1 MAMDN
6 SGMADERGGQG
17 SATKTTLI
25 YLAVGFGLLVVGWA
39 VQPRFQARQVTA
51 EMQEVLFSKLED
63 VAQAGSLEIVS
74 YNEDLAELS
83 PFKVVKTGGVWVL
96 PAHDNY
102 PADAREHLAAA
113 ATELIDMKALDVVS
127 TSPADHETF
136 GVIEPDPQKIEAGMT
151 GVGKLVE
158 IRDEAGATLAR
169 LVVGK
174 EDRQPAGAAGG
185 TRILRFVR
193 KAGQD
198 PVYRVEIDTSKFT
211 TRFDDWIEKDLLKL
225 SPWDVR
231 TVLLDDYGLAA
242 VQANGRMMVEQQRR
256 SRIRVAYDDQGAEWS
271 LASLEVFDPE
281 KPSEAPQIAELAEGE
296 QLASAKLN
304 DLRNALGDLKII
316 DVARKPAGLTADL
329 EAEAS
334 FLDDDEAVASM
345 QQRGFLPLASGEI
358 LSTDGETVVGM
369 KDGVEYV
376 LRFGAGTSV
385 VRRGDES
392 AGDDDGERDEVPG
405 RYLLVMARF
414 NESLLEKPTL
424 DPLPGEPEVTEPEV
438 TEPEVTE
445 PEATEPAVTEPAA
458 TEPAATEPEASA
470 RRAGPFRFA
479 AQAEGDASAAA
490 EEAPAAEQPPA
501 AEDAGDEAPPSPPPS
516 AADALKAADEAEAKA
531 QAAREERRRVERENR
546 RKQEEYD
553 EKVDGAKKRVRELNG
568 RFAAWYYIVSD
579 EEYAKIH
586 LSRDEVIET
595 ADGDASADGGLGGL
609 PNSPGFSLP
618 PAGN

>member
-6 SGMADERGGQG
+6 LEAAGERGGQG
-17 SATKTTLI
+17 SAMRTTLI
-25 YLAVGFGLLVVGWA
+25 YLAVGFGLLIVGWI
-39 VQPRFQARQVTA
+39 VQPRFQSASVTA
-51 EMQEVLFSKLED
+51 ETQTVLFEKLND

-74 YNEDLAELS
+74 YNEELAELS

-113 ATELIDMKALDVVS
+113 ATELIDMKSLDVV
-127 TSPADHETF
+127 TDSPAEHETF

-169 LVVGK
+169 LIVGK

-185 TRILRFVR
+185 TRMLRFVR

-198 PVYRVEIDTSKFT
+198 RVYRVEIDTSKFT

-225 SPWDVR
+225 SPWDVKD
-231 TVLLDDYGLAA
+231 VMLDDYALAA
-242 VQANGRMMVEQQRR
+242 VQSEGRLMVEQQRK
-256 SRIRVAYDDQGAEWS
+256 SRIKLAYNDQDAAWS
-271 LASLEVFDPE
+271 LTSLEAFDAE
-281 KPSEAPQIAELAEGE
+281 NPSADPALVTLADGEELD
-296 QLASAKLN
+296 SAKLN

-345 QQRGFLPLASGEI
+345 QQRGFLPLASGQI

-376 LRFGAGTSV
+376 LRFGAGTT
-385 VRRGDES
+385 VRKS
-392 AGDDDGERDEVPG
+392 GEEASEEEQATEIPG

-414 NESLLEKPTL
+414 NESLLTKPTL
-424 DPLPGEPEVTEPEV
+424 DPLPDAGA
-438 TEPEVTE
+438 TE
-445 PEATEPAVTEPAA
+445 PEATEPE
-458 TEPAATEPEASA
+458 ATEPEATEPEATEPDATEPEPSA
-470 RRAGPFRFA
+470 SVRSASPFRLV
-479 AQAEGDASAAA
+479 AQEQGDTS
-490 EEAPAAEQPPA
+490 AAEQTT
-501 AEDAGDEAPPSPPPS
+501 EDAPPSPPPT
-516 AADALKAADEAEAKA
+516 AGEVLKAADEAEAKA

-546 RKQEEYD
+546 RRQEEYD
-553 EKVDGAKKRVRELNG
+553 EKVDAAKKRVRELNG
-568 RFAAWYYIVSD
+568 RFAAWFYIVSD
-579 EEYAKIH
+579 EEYGKIH
-586 LSRDEVIET
+586 LSQDDVVRAADEG
-595 ADGDASADGGLGGL
+595 ADEGAAGGLGGL

-618 PAGN
+618 PTGP

>member
-25 YLAVGFGLLVVGWA
+25 YLAVGFGLLIVGWA

-424 DPLPGEPEVTEPEV
+424 DPLPGEPEATEPEA

-445 PEATEPAVTEPAA
+445 PEATEPEATEPEA

-470 RRAGPFRFA
+470 RRVGPFRFA

>member
-6 SGMADERGGQG
+6 SGMADKRGGQS

-25 YLAVGFGLLVVGWA
+25 YLAVGFGLLIVGWA

-242 VQANGRMMVEQQRR
+242 VQANGRMMVEQQRK

-271 LASLEVFDPE
+271 LESLEVFDPE

-414 NESLLEKPTL
+414 NESLLEKPLL
-424 DPLPGEPEVTEPEV
+424 DPLPGEEEATEPAA
-438 TEPEVTE
+438 TE
-445 PEATEPAVTEPAA
+445 PEATEPEATEPAA

-501 AEDAGDEAPPSPPPS
+501 AEDTSDEAPPSPPPS
-516 AADALKAADEAEAKA
+516 AAEALKAADEAEAKA

>member
-1 MAMDN
+1 
-6 SGMADERGGQG
+6 
-17 SATKTTLI
+17 
-25 YLAVGFGLLVVGWA
+25 
-39 VQPRFQARQVTA
+39 
-51 EMQEVLFSKLED
+51 
-63 VAQAGSLEIVS
+63 
-74 YNEDLAELS
+74 
-83 PFKVVKTGGVWVL
+83 
-96 PAHDNY
+96 
-102 PADAREHLAAA
+102 
-113 ATELIDMKALDVVS
+113 
-127 TSPADHETF
+127 
-136 GVIEPDPQKIEAGMT
+136 
-151 GVGKLVE
+151 
-158 IRDEAGATLAR
+158 
-169 LVVGK
+169 
-174 EDRQPAGAAGG
+174 
-185 TRILRFVR
+185 
-193 KAGQD
+193 
-198 PVYRVEIDTSKFT
+198 
-211 TRFDDWIEKDLLKL
+211 
-225 SPWDVR
+225 
-231 TVLLDDYGLAA
+231 
-242 VQANGRMMVEQQRR
+242 
-256 SRIRVAYDDQGAEWS
+256 
-271 LASLEVFDPE
+271 
-281 KPSEAPQIAELAEGE
+281 
-296 QLASAKLN
+296 
-304 DLRNALGDLKII
+304 
-316 DVARKPAGLTADL
+316 
-329 EAEAS
+329 
-334 FLDDDEAVASM
+334 
-345 QQRGFLPLASGEI
+345 
-358 LSTDGETVVGM
+358 M

-424 DPLPGEPEVTEPEV
+424 DPLPGEPEATEPEA

-445 PEATEPAVTEPAA
+445 PEATEPEATEPAA
-458 TEPAATEPEASA
+458 TEPAATEPEATEPEATEPEASA
-470 RRAGPFRFA
+470 RRVGPFRFA

>member
-1 MAMDN
+1 M
-6 SGMADERGGQG
+6 
-17 SATKTTLI
+17 
-25 YLAVGFGLLVVGWA
+25 
-39 VQPRFQARQVTA
+39 TA
-51 EMQEVLFSKLED
+51 ETQTVLFEKLND

-74 YNEDLAELS
+74 YNEELAELS

-113 ATELIDMKALDVVS
+113 ATELIDMKSLDVV
-127 TSPADHETF
+127 TDSPAEHETF

-169 LVVGK
+169 LIVGK

-185 TRILRFVR
+185 TRMLRFVR

-198 PVYRVEIDTSKFT
+198 RVYRVEIDTSKFT

-225 SPWDVR
+225 SPWDVKD
-231 TVLLDDYGLAA
+231 VMLDDYALAA
-242 VQANGRMMVEQQRR
+242 VQSEGRLMVEQQRK
-256 SRIRVAYDDQGAEWS
+256 SRIKLAYNDQDAAWS
-271 LASLEVFDPE
+271 LTSLEAFDAE
-281 KPSEAPQIAELAEGE
+281 NPSADPALVTLADGEELD
-296 QLASAKLN
+296 SAKLN

-345 QQRGFLPLASGEI
+345 QQRGFLPLASGQI

-376 LRFGAGTSV
+376 LRFGAGTT
-385 VRRGDES
+385 VRKS
-392 AGDDDGERDEVPG
+392 GEEASEEEQATEIPG

-414 NESLLEKPTL
+414 NESLLTKPTL
-424 DPLPGEPEVTEPEV
+424 DPLPDAGA
-438 TEPEVTE
+438 TE
-445 PEATEPAVTEPAA
+445 PEATEPE
-458 TEPAATEPEASA
+458 ATEPEATEPEATEPEPSA
-470 RRAGPFRFA
+470 SVRSASPFRLV
-479 AQAEGDASAAA
+479 AQEQGDTS
-490 EEAPAAEQPPA
+490 AAEQTT
-501 AEDAGDEAPPSPPPS
+501 EDAPPSPPPT
-516 AADALKAADEAEAKA
+516 AGEVLKAADEAEAKA

-546 RKQEEYD
+546 RRQEEYD
-553 EKVDGAKKRVRELNG
+553 EKVDAAKKRVRELNG
-568 RFAAWYYIVSD
+568 RFAAWFYIVSD
-579 EEYAKIH
+579 EEYGKIH
-586 LSRDEVIET
+586 LSQDDVVRAADEG
-595 ADGDASADGGLGGL
+595 ADEGAAGGLGGL

-618 PAGN
+618 PTGP